1 MVKPDIPDTLVDES
15 SPTLSPPRE
24 PKHNVIHIGIRTD
37 SFSHKHDDYV
47 LHVHAFD
54 YTGYR
59 LTNGYYHL
67 FMSHDTVQK
76 MVSIPETPVVVVPD
90 VEIDLPI
97 KQVKPAV
104 YTGDYEVELQYPAGL
119 SVIHV
124 PLKVDGVRLI
134 SDVMRLFGDNLVYL
148 ISFDSA
154 NQEFIPHYRATD
166 SDREFDG
173 QEAFIVYF
181 QESFS
186 ITLKGKALDILV
198 DFGNEYNLIGFPRQ
212 REGKL
217 TGWPVAL
224 GFEIGRLDIRT
235 ELQRGVWFHNNTAPC
250 LSFRGGG

>member
-1 MVKPDIPDTLVDES
+1 MIRKDGSIRQWGYWSQGGYEIAKTLSNKLLGFVDYTAPKPKRTPKPADVKVVEPSDKIPETSVDDSPAKPVVKPDIPDTLVDES

-104 YTGDYEVELQYPAGL
+104 YTGDYEVELA
-119 SVIHV
+119 
-124 PLKVDGVRLI
+124 I
-134 SDVMRLFGDNLVYL
+134 SCGFKRYSR
-148 ISFDSA
+148 SF
-154 NQEFIPHYRATD
+154 
-166 SDREFDG
+166 
-173 QEAFIVYF
+173 
-181 QESFS
+181 
-186 ITLKGKALDILV
+186 
-198 DFGNEYNLIGFPRQ
+198 
-212 REGKL
+212 EG
-217 TGWPVAL
+217 
-224 GFEIGRLDIRT
+224 
-235 ELQRGVWFHNNTAPC
+235 
-250 LSFRGGG
+250 